1 MTGSVYFISGIDTGI
16 GKTYTTGYLAKL
28 WNEQGQK
35 TITQKLVQTGNVD
48 VSEDIEQHRKIMG
61 MGWFPEDDSKLTMP
75 EIFSYPASPHL
86 ATKIDGREID
96 FAKIERATQQLAE
109 KYEVVLLEG
118 AGGLMVPLT
127 IDLLS
132 IDYIAAK
139 QLPVILVSSGRL
151 GSINHTILSLEA
163 LKSRGLELYALAY
176 KTKTL
181 QLPQTQR
188 KIEITRRKNGSTTSK
203 ATMCCFAGSAFD
215 IEKVIKRHF
224 HTNHITFAL
233 INVERI

>member
-127 IDLLS
+127 TDLLS
-132 IDYIAAK
+132 IDYIAVK

-176 KTKTL
+176 NLNDESQDELISKDTAAYLKAYL
-181 QLPQTQR
+181 AAHFPQALW
-188 KIEITRRKNGSTTSK
+188 I
-203 ATMCCFAGSAFD
+203 D
-215 IEKVIKRHF
+215 IPVLK
-224 HTNHITFAL
+224 
-233 INVERI
+233 

>member
-28 WNEQGQK
+28 WNAQGKK
-35 TITQKLVQTGNVD
+35 TITQKLIQTGNVD
-48 VSEDIEQHRKIMG
+48 ISEDIEQHREIMG
-61 MGWFPEDDSKLTMP
+61 IGWFPEDESKLTMP

-96 FAKIERATQQLAE
+96 FQKIENATAQLAE

-127 IDLLS
+127 TELLT
-132 IDYIAAK
+132 IDYVAEK
-139 QLPVILVSSGRL
+139 KLPVILVTSGRL

-176 KTKTL
+176 NLKDQSQDEL
-181 QLPQTQR
+181 
-188 KIEITRRKNGSTTSK
+188 ISK
-203 ATMCCFAGSAFD
+203 DTADYLKAYLAKHFPNSLWMD
-215 IEKVIKRHF
+215 IPDLSV
-224 HTNHITFAL
+224 
-233 INVERI
+233 

>member
-28 WNEQGQK
+28 WNAQGQK
-35 TITQKLVQTGNVD
+35 TITQKLIQTGNVD
-48 VSEDIEQHRKIMG
+48 ISEDIEQHREIMG
-61 MGWFPEDDSKLTMP
+61 MGWFPEDETKLTMP

-86 ATKIDGREID
+86 ATKLDGREID
-96 FAKIERATQQLAE
+96 FQKIEHATAQLAE

-127 IDLLS
+127 TDLLT
-132 IDYIAAK
+132 IDYVAEK
-139 QLPVILVSSGRL
+139 KHPVILVTSGRL

-176 KTKTL
+176 NL
-181 QLPQTQR
+181 NDESQDEL
-188 KIEITRRKNGSTTSK
+188 ISK
-203 ATMCCFAGSAFD
+203 DTAEYLKVYLAKHFQQALWID
-215 IEKVIKRHF
+215 IPVLK
-224 HTNHITFAL
+224 
-233 INVERI
+233 